1 METGGRIIMTSKVKL
16 PPSLWVVTMEY
27 SFETI
32 LEIHLGLPWLPL
44 TTKNCLGQKFAVW
57 EVGARITA
65 KRRFFIQN
73 VLTFIINFLNRMPT
87 QSSVQTEPSTLI
99 QDENMS
105 VSVLNAHKDITVNL
119 KD

>member
-1 METGGRIIMTSKVKL
+1 
-16 PPSLWVVTMEY
+16 
-27 SFETI
+27 
-32 LEIHLGLPWLPL
+32 
-44 TTKNCLGQKFAVW
+44 
-57 EVGARITA
+57 
-65 KRRFFIQN
+65 
-73 VLTFIINFLNRMPT
+73 MPT

>member
-1 METGGRIIMTSKVKL
+1 
-16 PPSLWVVTMEY
+16 MEY

-32 LEIHLGLPWLPL
+32 LEIHLDLPWLPL

-65 KRRFFIQN
+65 KRRFSIQN
-73 VLTFIINFLNRMPT
+73 VLTFIIDFSNRMPT

>member
-1 METGGRIIMTSKVKL
+1 MTSKVKL
-16 PPSLWVVTMEY
+16 PPNVWVVTMKY
-27 SFETI
+27 SFETT

-44 TTKNCLGQKFAVW
+44 TTKKLIRTKVRSLGSGSPNHRQ
-57 EVGARITA
+57 ET
-65 KRRFFIQN
+65 FFIQN
-73 VLTFIINFLNRMPT
+73 VLTFIIDFSNRMPT

-105 VSVLNAHKDITVNL
+105 VSVLNVHKDITVNL

>member
-32 LEIHLGLPWLPL
+32 LEIHLSLPWLPL
-44 TTKNCLGQKFAVW
+44 TTKNFLGQTFAVW

>member
-1 METGGRIIMTSKVKL
+1 MAPSDYKKMLRTKVRSLGGGSPNHRQET
-16 PPSLWVVTMEY
+16 
-27 SFETI
+27 
-32 LEIHLGLPWLPL
+32 
-44 TTKNCLGQKFAVW
+44 
-57 EVGARITA
+57 
-65 KRRFFIQN
+65 FFFMQN

-87 QSSVQTEPSTLI
+87 ESSVQTELSTLI

>member
-1 METGGRIIMTSKVKL
+1 
-16 PPSLWVVTMEY
+16 MEY

-57 EVGARITA
+57 GVGARITA
-65 KRRFFIQN
+65 KRLFFIQN
-73 VLTFIINFLNRMPT
+73 VLTFIIDFSNRMPT
-87 QSSVQTEPSTLI
+87 QSSVQTERSTLI
-99 QDENMS
+99 PDENMS

>member
-1 METGGRIIMTSKVKL
+1 MMTSKVKL
-16 PPSLWVVTMEY
+16 PPNLWVVTIEY
-27 SFETI
+27 NFETT
-32 LEIHLGLPWLPL
+32 LEIHLGLRWLPL
-44 TTKNCLGQKFAVW
+44 TTKDCLGQKFADC

-87 QSSVQTEPSTLI
+87 QSSAQMEPSTLI

>member
-1 METGGRIIMTSKVKL
+1 MAPSDYKKLLRTNVRSLGGGSPNHRQET
-16 PPSLWVVTMEY
+16 
-27 SFETI
+27 F
-32 LEIHLGLPWLPL
+32 
-44 TTKNCLGQKFAVW
+44 C
-57 EVGARITA
+57 
-65 KRRFFIQN
+65 IQN

-87 QSSVQTEPSTLI
+87 QSSVQTEPLTLI